1 MAEHAAIEV
10 ISALQL
16 LDHHILGMV
25 VALLTQH
32 GLMEAGI
39 ERLPLHP
46 HRRDAQLLEHLDQL
60 LVEALVAAM
69 QVLGLLAL
77 GSELLAGAI
86 EIVDDRQD
94 LAEGGTGDLQ
104 LQVVVVAALTLAEVV
119 EVGGDAHVLAAQALV
134 FALQGS
140 QLSLEL
146 LNPIR
151 VGGLDRRRRARW
163 LGTGHDAVVIPGL
176 TGLGQRWFSR
186 RLGGLSLALELAIS
200 VLGGLAAHGAWGNSI
215 GAMLMRR
222 PHSPQAAEART
233 SPAAGPGGGG
243 HVNEIQGK
251 IAGDRDG
258 EASPAAPLPTR
269 SASPTVSISHRD
281 PAMKPE
287 ASSPP
292 PQVVTALR
300 SSLIGDLNLGIG
312 QVPQAD
318 ASKPEE
324 DLETSSQA
332 ALSPVMSLVDRIL
345 IEALTNAASD
355 IHVEPQEEGL
365 QIRFRQDGVL
375 RLVDTLP
382 RTLIPAVTSRLKI
395 MADLD
400 IAERRM
406 PQDGRIRRNFR
417 GRTMDFRVSTL
428 PSRHGEKVV
437 MRLLDSGAT
446 QLGLDTLISDG
457 TSRQML
463 RDLGSK
469 PFGMILV
476 TGPTG
481 SGKSTTLYALL
492 AERNEPGVNISTV
505 EDPIEYTLQG
515 ITQTQVNR
523 EKGFDFST
531 ALRAFMR
538 QDPDVLL
545 VGETRDL
552 ETARTAI
559 EASLTGHLV
568 LTTLHCND
576 AASAFARLDEMGVE
590 PFLVS
595 ASLLG
600 VISQRLVRRL
610 CISCREPYHPDSEEL
625 ARFGLITSD
634 EQRITFY
641 RATKSSL
648 GTSHSCPSCQGRG
661 YSGRIGVYEILT
673 MNESLSSAVA
683 RRSNTEELRRLAL
696 ENGMKTLLGYGLD
709 LVREGLTTLEEV
721 ERMLLTDTGL
731 ESERR
736 ARALN
741 TLTCRGCGAGL
752 QDEWLECPYCLR
764 LRT

>member
-1 MAEHAAIEV
+1 M
-10 ISALQL
+10 
-16 LDHHILGMV
+16 
-25 VALLTQH
+25 T
-32 GLMEAGI
+32 
-39 ERLPLHP
+39 P
-46 HRRDAQLLEHLDQL
+46 DATSPP
-60 LVEALVAAM
+60 M
-69 QVLGLLAL
+69 Q
-77 GSELLAGAI
+77 
-86 EIVDDRQD
+86 
-94 LAEGGTGDLQ
+94 GGT
-104 LQVVVVAALTLAEVV
+104 AE
-119 EVGGDAHVLAAQALV
+119 
-134 FALQGS
+134 
-140 QLSLEL
+140 
-146 LNPIR
+146 
-151 VGGLDRRRRARW
+151 
-163 LGTGHDAVVIPGL
+163 
-176 TGLGQRWFSR
+176 
-186 RLGGLSLALELAIS
+186 
-200 VLGGLAAHGAWGNSI
+200 
-215 GAMLMRR
+215 
-222 PHSPQAAEART
+222 
-233 SPAAGPGGGG
+233 
-243 HVNEIQGK
+243 
-251 IAGDRDG
+251 
-258 EASPAAPLPTR
+258 
-269 SASPTVSISHRD
+269 
-281 PAMKPE
+281 
-287 ASSPP
+287 
-292 PQVVTALR
+292 R
-300 SSLIGDLNLGIG
+300 SSLFSDLNLGSAN
-312 QVPQAD
+312 VPQSD
-318 ASKPEE
+318 SGSGNE
-324 DLETSSQA
+324 DLEISSEA

-345 IEALTNAASD
+345 IEALTSAASD
-355 IHVEPQEEGL
+355 IHIEPQEGGL

-428 PSRHGEKVV
+428 PSRYGEKVV

-446 QLGLDTLISDG
+446 ELGLDILISDPL
-457 TSRQML
+457 SRQTL
-463 RDLGSK
+463 RELGAK

-492 AERNEPGVNISTV
+492 SERNDPGVNISTV
-505 EDPIEYTLQG
+505 EDPIEYTLHG

-523 EKGFDFST
+523 EKGLDFST

-559 EASLTGHLV
+559 EAALTGHLV

-610 CISCREPYHPDSEEL
+610 CSDCRVPYHPDSEEL
-625 ARFGLITSD
+625 AHFGLVASD
-634 EQRITFY
+634 ENRISFY
-641 RATKSSL
+641 RASKSPANSE
-648 GTSHSCPSCQGRG
+648 GCCPTCQGRG
-661 YSGRIGVYEILT
+661 YAGRVGVYEILR

-683 RRSNTEELRRLAL
+683 RRSNTEQLRRLAL
-696 ENGMKTLLGYGLD
+696 ESGMKTLLGYGLD
-709 LVREGLTTLEEV
+709 LVRQGLTTLEEV

-736 ARALN
+736 ARALS

-764 LRT
+764 LRR